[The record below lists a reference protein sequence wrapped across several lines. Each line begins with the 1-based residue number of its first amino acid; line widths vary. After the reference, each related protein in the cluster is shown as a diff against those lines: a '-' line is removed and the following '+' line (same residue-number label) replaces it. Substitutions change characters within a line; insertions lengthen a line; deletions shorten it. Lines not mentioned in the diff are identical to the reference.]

1 MNFNILEATERFL
14 ENEKNSQELLILK
27 RILNSEKKKNI
38 RLDFNPY
45 TVFDE
50 EELPLKKRKIK

>member
-27 RILNSEKKKNI
+27 NILKCKKNKNL

-50 EELPLKKRKIK
+50 KELPLKKRKIK